1 MYLADQD
8 LDYDMKFRLY
18 MTSRLAN
25 PHFSPELAAKT
36 TIIDFTVTQGGL
48 EQQLLGRLISKE
60 QRQLEEQLT
69 QLQEDVTNNTKILAE
84 AEDMLLKRL
93 AGGSGNL
100 LDDTELIDV
109 LAEIKAKAKEV
120 TEKLQESRDKAHE
133 IGDKREQYRPVAAR
147 GAVLYFCIVEISLVN
162 WCYNSS
168 LQQFLDLFDY
178 GIDKSPKAQIV
189 KDRVANII
197 QWMTRRVYR
206 YVNRGLFE
214 RDKLIFKLMIC
225 LKVLL
230 QSGELTGGDV
240 AMLLKAGSGIDD
252 RNKKFNW
259 MENRIWLNILA
270 LSRHKFGSS
279 AIAFFK
285 DFPDKIQRN
294 EKAWKDFFLVAN
306 EPEDR
311 EVTKTDYD
319 EKIDNDEQSEF
330 LHLCLVRCCREDRTT
345 LAAGQFIRAVLGD
358 EFMDPVTDL
367 IQDNFEESAP
377 NKPILYLL
385 AAGADPTN
393 AIDEYA
399 RRKKINTQKVS
410 MGEEQEIAAKGHILN
425 GFRDGFWVIL
435 NNCHLSLEFMSEL
448 EDILN
453 PKDVKIHENFRL
465 WLSAEPH
472 QQFPLGLLRMAL
484 KVVLEPPKGLKA
496 GISRTYS
503 TMVNADFLEK
513 VEPYEKWKNMVFMV
527 CFLHSVVWERRKYG
541 PIGFCQP
548 YEFNTCDL
556 EASLTFCENHMNL
569 CASSNIPYQWGA
581 LQYMICEI

>member
-1 MYLADQD
+1 
-8 LDYDMKFRLY
+8 
-18 MTSRLAN
+18 
-25 PHFSPELAAKT
+25 
-36 TIIDFTVTQGGL
+36 
-48 EQQLLGRLISKE
+48 
-60 QRQLEEQLT
+60 
-69 QLQEDVTNNTKILAE
+69 
-84 AEDMLLKRL
+84 
-93 AGGSGNL
+93 
-100 LDDTELIDV
+100 
-109 LAEIKAKAKEV
+109 
-120 TEKLQESRDKAHE
+120 
-133 IGDKREQYRPVAAR
+133 
-147 GAVLYFCIVEISLVN
+147 
-162 WCYNSS
+162 
-168 LQQFLDLFDY
+168 
-178 GIDKSPKAQIV
+178 
-189 KDRVANII
+189 
-197 QWMTRRVYR
+197 MTRRVYR

-230 QSGELTGGDV
+230 QSGELTGADV
-240 AMLLKAGSGIDD
+240 AMLLKAGAGIDD

-259 MENRIWLNILA
+259 MENRVWLNILA
-270 LSRHKFGSS
+270 LSRHKFGN
-279 AIAFFK
+279 AAMAFFK

-294 EKAWKDFFLVAN
+294 EKAWKDFFLVSN

-319 EKIDNDEQSEF
+319 EKIDNDEQSNF

-345 LAAGQFIRAVLGD
+345 LAAGQFIRSVLGD

-367 IQDNFEESAP
+367 IQDNHEESAP

-385 AAGADPTN
+385 SAGADPTN
-393 AIDEYA
+393 AIDEFA
-399 RRKKINTQKVS
+399 RKKKINTQKVS

-472 QQFPLGLLRMAL
+472 PQFPLGLLRMAL

-513 VEPYEKWKNMVFMV
+513 VEPYEKWKNVVFMV

-569 CASSNIPYQWGA
+569 CAASNIPYQWGA
-581 LQYMICEI
+581 LQYMICEIQYGGRITDGLDREMFNTYGKIYATDKIFAAEEFCFNSATAHLPDMFSYVIPAPNEMPKYLEYIASMPDQDSPLVFGLNNTADMSFRLRESLHMLNTLIDTMPKESGGLGGKTPEETVREKLEHDLIKGLPEDFVELVYKEQIAKI